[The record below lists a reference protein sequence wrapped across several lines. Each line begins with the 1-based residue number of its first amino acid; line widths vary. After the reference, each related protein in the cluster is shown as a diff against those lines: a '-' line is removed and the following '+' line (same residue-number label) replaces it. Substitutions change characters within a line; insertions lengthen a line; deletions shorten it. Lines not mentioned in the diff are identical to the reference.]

1 MEPMEQ
7 MELMGN
13 IPNRIRS
20 QVLIDALPYIQRY
33 NQKIIVV
40 KYGGNAMTNEALKEA
55 VMSDIVLL
63 SLVGIRVVL
72 VHGGGPEISDMLHRL
87 NIESRFVGGLR
98 YTDAETAE
106 VVRMVLAGKVN
117 KELVSHLT
125 RHQGKALGLC
135 GIDGELLR
143 ATKKESKPDVGLVGE
158 ITDVNTKP
166 ILMALDNG
174 YIPVIATVA
183 CGADGQVYN
192 VNADTAAAA
201 IAAALGAENLI
212 LMTDIAGLLRD
223 KNDPATL
230 IPSVSIS
237 EVQNLKK
244 QGNSSGGMIPKSD
257 CCVEAIRRGVKKAVI
272 IDGRVPHS
280 ILVEIC
286 SNEGVG
292 TQFLSVY

>member
-1 MEPMEQ
+1 MEQ
-7 MELMGN
+7 MELMDN
-13 IPNRIRS
+13 ISNRIRS

-125 RHQGKALGLC
+125 RHQGQALGLC

-143 ATKKESKPDVGLVGE
+143 AIKKESKPDVGLVGE
-158 ITDVNTKP
+158 ITNVNTKP

-223 KNDPATL
+223 KNDPETL

-244 QGNSSGGMIPKSD
+244 QGVISGGMIPKID